1 MFSDRAEAG
10 QKLAERLIQ
19 IAPKGAVVLALPRGG
34 VPVAAVVA
42 AALGAPLD
50 LMLVRKIGA
59 PGQAELAVGAIA
71 GANGDEVVV
80 NDDVAAMMGLTAED
94 VRKLGDRER
103 PELQRRQALYLAGR
117 AAVALAGK
125 VVILVDDGIATGATA
140 KAALRAIRKSG
151 PAQIILAV
159 PVASPEALTELRA
172 HADLIVC
179 LEAPTGFNAVGAHY
193 ARFPQV
199 SDAEVLEF
207 MKAAAPEELRPVR
220 NNP

>member
-19 IAPKGAVVLALPRGG
+19 IVPKGAVVLALPRGG
-34 VPVAAVVA
+34 VPVAAVIA

-71 GANGDEVVV
+71 GATGDEVVV
-80 NDDVAAMMGLTAED
+80 NEDVAAMMGLTAQD
-94 VRKLGDRER
+94 VRTLGERER

-117 AAVALAGK
+117 EAVALAGR

-159 PVASPEALTELRA
+159 PVASPEALVQLSD

-179 LEAPTGFNAVGAHY
+179 LEAPAGFNAVGAHY
-193 ARFPQV
+193 TRFPQV

-207 MKAAAPEELRPVR
+207 LKAAAPKDPRPVST
-220 NNP
+220 NL